1 MKKVLCFGEILWD
14 SLPSGLFPGG
24 APFNVACHLHKLG
37 INSIIA
43 SRLGN
48 DTLGSIIKKRL
59 TEKGMDTSLIQN
71 DPVYPTGL
79 VNVTLNSYGN
89 ASYEIVNPAAWDFI
103 CDDKVLLDTAEDSD
117 IIVYG
122 SLAQRNETTRNTLYK
137 LLGLKKTNIF
147 DVNLRP
153 PYDNQEIIEKTL
165 YKSTVVKLNNEELF
179 TLSKWFGFQAEIKH
193 AACSL
198 ADKFGCSMV
207 CITRGA
213 EGSALLMNDNW
224 IEHPGFIVE
233 VKDTIGSGDAFLAA
247 FIDEMLKQKNAADI
261 LKEANK
267 LGSYVAT
274 RSGADIY

>member
-14 SLPSGLFPGG
+14 SLPTGLFPGG

-37 INSIIA
+37 IKSNIA

-79 VNVTLNSYGN
+79 VNVTLNSSGN

-103 CDDKVLLDTAEDSD
+103 SEDKKLLDAAESSD
-117 IIVYG
+117 VIVYG
-122 SLAQRNETTRNTLYK
+122 SLAQRNETTRNTLSK
-137 LLGLKKTNIF
+137 LLGLKKINVF

-153 PYDNQEIIEKTL
+153 PYDNREIVEKTL
-165 YKSTVVKLNNEELF
+165 YQSTVIKLNNEELY
-179 TLSKWFGFQAEIKH
+179 TLSRWFGFQTELKPAVY
-193 AACSL
+193 SL
-198 ADKFGCSMV
+198 ADKFGSNIICV
-207 CITRGA
+207 TRGA
-213 EGSALLMNDNW
+213 DGSALLMNNTW
-224 IEHPGFIVE
+224 IEHPGFKVE

-247 FIDEMLKQKNAADI
+247 FIDGMLKQKNAANI
-261 LKEANK
+261 LKAANK